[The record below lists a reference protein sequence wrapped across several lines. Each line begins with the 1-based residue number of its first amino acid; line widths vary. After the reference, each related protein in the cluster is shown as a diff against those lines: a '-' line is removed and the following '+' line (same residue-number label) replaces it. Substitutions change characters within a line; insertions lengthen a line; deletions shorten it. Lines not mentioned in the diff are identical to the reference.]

1 MTSIDIPVKNASGR
15 YDNVDFRKA
24 AGHQHPPIK
33 CSYNRRDV
41 LLFANA
47 IGCQKDELH
56 FLYELHPGFAAFP
69 TFPVNLAFK
78 QTDQDVFDFI
88 ARTVTGHVPGCP
100 PFDAQRSVDG
110 ERGIEIL
117 RPIPVSSDGMDLEV
131 QNKVIGVY
139 DKGGAM
145 ILEAE
150 QLLVDAKTNTAYS
163 KMTSTAFGIGQ
174 GGYNGPRG
182 PSKPVVEPPDRR
194 PDAVHTTETTPETA
208 LLYRLCG
215 DYNPLH
221 ADDAFGQ
228 RAGFTGSILQGLGT
242 WNMAAHGL
250 LQKLGGSDPRRFKA
264 FGARFKNVVY
274 PGDTLET
281 RMWVGQSEEGV
292 DNVVFET
299 VVKKDGRVALSNGYA
314 KILHAKQGFHG
325 CEPK

>member
-1 MTSIDIPVKNASGR
+1 MSSSDRPVKNASGR

-24 AGHQHPPIK
+24 VGYQHPPIK
-33 CSYNRRDV
+33 CSYNTRDM

-47 IGCQKDELH
+47 IGVSADERH
-56 FLYELHPGFAAFP
+56 FLYELHPKFAAFP

-88 ARTVTGHVPGCP
+88 SRTTSAEVPGTP

-117 RPIPVSSDGMDLEV
+117 KTVPPSSEGLDFEI

-150 QLLVDAKTNTAYS
+150 SELVDVKTGTAYA

-174 GGYNGPRG
+174 GGYGGPRG
-182 PSKPVVEPPDRR
+182 PTKPSPKFPSRA
-194 PDAVHTTETTPETA
+194 PDAVYTFQTTPEIA

-215 DYNPLH
+215 DYNPMH
-221 ADDAFGQ
+221 GDEAFGK
-228 RAGFTGSILQGLGT
+228 RAGFKGSILQGLGT
-242 WNMAAHGL
+242 WNISAHGILKL
-250 LQKLGGSDPRRFKA
+250 LGDSDPSRFKK

-274 PGDTLET
+274 PGDELEV
-281 RMWVGQSEEGV
+281 RMWVVGSSAGV
-292 DNVVFET
+292 DDILFET
-299 VVKKDGRVALSNGYA
+299 IVKGDGRVALSNGYA
-314 KILHAKQGFHG
+314 SIAQKGSKL
-325 CEPK
+325 